1 MSPSSFRVVLTLMSL
16 PVLSLASAWQA
27 GAQTAAPLPSLLP
40 THGASPRPTPAP
52 AHGPVKV
59 NACTATQNVHT
70 TPAFGYVPS
79 QNVAGQHGWT
89 DPYGRLYSQQ
99 QSNPGSQHGARPS
112 LNIDWVNTSPAPL
125 KEVEFGLVAGGS
137 LVAEV
142 RDTGK
147 FTQGAEIKREFGL
160 SRSVFPLGT
169 QHPRCVPLRATFQN
183 GTVWTNPHLP
193 PVPMSIYKN
202 GA

>member
-1 MSPSSFRVVLTLMSL
+1 MLSRSSFRVALILMSV
-16 PVLSLASAWQA
+16 PFLSLTPSPTHA
-27 GAQTAAPLPSLLP
+27 TTPAPLPSLLP
-40 THGASPRPTPAP
+40 AQGATPRPTPAP
-52 AHGPVKV
+52 APGPVKV
-59 NACTATQNVHT
+59 NACKAIQNVAT
-70 TPAFGYVPS
+70 APTFGYVPS
-79 QNVAGQHGWT
+79 QNIAGQHGWT
-89 DPYGRLYSQQ
+89 DPYGNRLSQNP
-99 QSNPGSQHGARPS
+99 SPGSQHGARPS
-112 LNIDWVNTSPAPL
+112 LNIDWINTAPQPL

-142 RDTGK
+142 RDTGH

-169 QHPRCVPLRATFQN
+169 AHPRCVPLRATFQN